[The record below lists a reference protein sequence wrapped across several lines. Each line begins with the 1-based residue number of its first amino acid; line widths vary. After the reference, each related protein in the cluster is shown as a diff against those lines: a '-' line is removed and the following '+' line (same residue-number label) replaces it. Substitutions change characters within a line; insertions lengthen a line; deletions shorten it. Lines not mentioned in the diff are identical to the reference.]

1 METATTVNTS
11 RGIGLEMMSL
21 AERLFPICRSL
32 TGDGVRQ
39 SLDILRELIPL
50 KIHEVASGTQV
61 FDWIV
66 PEEWNVRDA
75 FILDPQGRRIVDF
88 KASNLHLMGYS
99 TPFEGELSL
108 QELNQHLHSL
118 PERPNAFPYVTSY
131 YSRQWGFCLSHRQR
145 QALKEGRYYV
155 KVDTTLQPG
164 SLTFADLL
172 IPGETDQEILLSSYL
187 CHPSMANN
195 ELSGP
200 LVAAFVA
207 RELLARKRRGRFS
220 YRLVLAPETI
230 GTIVYL
236 SRHLEWLQKHV
247 RGGYVLTCIGDRG
260 DFSYLHTRHA
270 DQLVDRLTLHVLRHF
285 TNGFHAY
292 SWLERGSDERQYNWP
307 GVDVPIGTLMRTK
320 FGTYPEYHTSDDDLR
335 MLSAETLEQ
344 SVRLT
349 LRCLDAFEE
358 NRTYRCTTLCE
369 PQMGRR
375 GLYPTL
381 STRGSGLNAR
391 RLLDIL
397 AYSDGTEDLL
407 AMAERLNRP
416 IWDLVPIVRQ
426 LETAGLLREIS

>member
-1 METATTVNTS
+1 METANTLS
-11 RGIGLEMMSL
+11 STLGIGAEMMTL

-39 SLDILRELIPL
+39 SLDILRGLIPL
-50 KIHEVASGTQV
+50 TIHEVASGTQA
-61 FDWIV
+61 FDWTV
-66 PEEWNVRDA
+66 PDEWNVRDA
-75 FILDPQGRRIVDF
+75 FILDPHGRRIVDF
-88 KASNLHLMGYS
+88 KASNLHLMSYS

-118 PERPNAFPYVTSY
+118 PERPNAVPYVTSY
-131 YSRQWGFCLSHRQR
+131 YRRRWGFCLSHRQR

-164 SLTFADLL
+164 SLTFADLV
-172 IPGETDQEILLSSYL
+172 IPGETEQEILLSSYL

-200 LVAAFVA
+200 LVATFVV

-247 RGGYVLTCIGDRG
+247 RGGYVLTCVGDRG
-260 DFSYLHTRHA
+260 EFSYLQTRRA
-270 DQLVDRLTLHVLRHF
+270 DQLVDRLTPHVMRHS
-285 TNGFHAY
+285 TNGFREY

-307 GVDVPIGTLMRTK
+307 GVDLAIGALMRTK
-320 FGTYPEYHTSDDDLR
+320 FGTYPEYHASDDDLSI
-335 MLSAETLEQ
+335 LSAETLEQ
-344 SVRLT
+344 SVQMT
-349 LRCLDAFEE
+349 LRCLDAFVD
-358 NRTYRCTTLCE
+358 NRTYRCTTRCE
-369 PQMGRR
+369 PQLGRR

-381 STRGSGLNAR
+381 STRASGLDAR
-391 RLLDIL
+391 FLLDLL
-397 AYSDGTEDLL
+397 AFSDGTEDLL
-407 AMAERLNRP
+407 AIADRLNRP
-416 IWDLVPIVRQ
+416 LWDLVPLVRQ
-426 LETAGLLREIS
+426 LEAAGLLREIS